1 MQNFIKY
8 KNNEVFA
15 FHTSQDNQLVN
26 YINSFKNTGNY
37 YCISIICVET

>member
-15 FHTSQDNQLVN
+15 FHTSQGNQLVN
-26 YINSFKNTGNY
+26 YINTFKNTGNR
-37 YCISIICVET
+37 ISIICVET